1 MLAALHSERF
11 VDQAP
16 AQVWATLLDEGTYLG
31 SPSTMYRL
39 LRADDEVRERRAQ
52 ASHPPRAVPELVA
65 VEPNRVWSYDATALR
80 GPARG
85 TWYDLFVMLDLFSRY
100 SPGWMVVEGQDGAV
114 VRDWIDRIV
123 AAHGPFAPGRLSV
136 HADRGSA
143 MTSKPVAQLLADL
156 RIGRTHGRPHVSN
169 DNPYSE
175 AAFKTL
181 KYCPAFP
188 ERFGSLEDARAF
200 VDDFFT
206 TYNHHHRHSGIG
218 YHTPASVHFGTA
230 GRVRQERTRVL
241 DAAYAAHPER
251 FVNKPPKPPDLPG
264 PAWINQP
271 KKEVEGQSITW
282 RRVSSGLTGSAPG
295 VYERP
300 HGLRQCAFL
309 TNLADR
315 VLDLGLARCG
325 PPTPEGKRWEASNRS
340 LERLLQHAH
349 ITAARAPNFA
359 HSFRRYRCEQG

>member
-271 KKEVEGQSITW
+271 KKEVEGQSIT
-282 RRVSSGLTGSAPG
+282 
-295 VYERP
+295 
-300 HGLRQCAFL
+300 
-309 TNLADR
+309 
-315 VLDLGLARCG
+315 
-325 PPTPEGKRWEASNRS
+325 
-340 LERLLQHAH
+340 
-349 ITAARAPNFA
+349 
-359 HSFRRYRCEQG
+359 